1 MNLYWERQT
10 GNNCRI
16 HSLNA
21 MFGKKFIT
29 DQLFKELCDSYDT
42 LIPGLKSI
50 EMDGFAECRS
60 IVSYIV
66 EKYTNQFTLLIPIN
80 LNNINK
86 SNRDFF
92 NYSRYL
98 KYLGTEILQY
108 FEFNKGHIWFNI
120 YKNNK
125 WYKVDSLSGINEIN
139 TINNFRDN
147 GYLLVFSKKMI
158 FLEIEYII
166 DFLKSKNCN
175 EFDENLEI
183 IFYNLYHLMCK
194 IKLDYCKDNSKYNKK
209 IAILRQIYKLL
220 IDFIKINRQLFIDNI
235 RRKEII
241 EELKNFIL
249 FF

>member
-1 MNLYWERQT
+1 MDLYWERQR
-10 GNNCRI
+10 GDKCRI

-21 MFGKKFIT
+21 MFGKQFIT
-29 DQLFKELCDSYDT
+29 DQLFKELCESYDK

-60 IVSYIV
+60 IISYIV

-98 KYLGTEILQY
+98 KYFGIEILQY

-139 TINNFRDN
+139 TINNFKEN
-147 GYLLVFSKKMI
+147 GYLLIFSTKMI
-158 FLEIEYII
+158 FIEIEYII
-166 DFLKSKNCN
+166 DCLKSTNLKKL
-175 EFDENLEI
+175 DGNLEI
-183 IFYNLYHLMCK
+183 IFYNLYHLISK
-194 IKLDYCKDNSKYNKK
+194 IKLEYCRDNSKYNKK

-235 RRKEII
+235 RRKKII
-241 EELKNFIL
+241 KELINFISL
-249 FF
+249 F